1 MLGFFLCHFKNRLH
15 LGKTK
20 NLFFSWF
27 FAQFALSLHY
37 VSGKADSKPSKTEF
51 NEWTVDSR
59 TVLFPKLYAYVR
71 IYVRYN
77 FSIFYC
83 PTVHNNIDTD
93 NRDTP
98 YLSYR

>member
-1 MLGFFLCHFKNRLH
+1 MFNPSNFLGSLQNRLQ

-20 NLFFSWF
+20 NLIFSWF

-37 VSGKADSKPSKTEF
+37 ASEKADTKPSKTEF

-71 IYVRYN
+71 IYVRIK
-77 FSIFYC
+77 S
-83 PTVHNNIDTD
+83 
-93 NRDTP
+93 
-98 YLSYR
+98 S